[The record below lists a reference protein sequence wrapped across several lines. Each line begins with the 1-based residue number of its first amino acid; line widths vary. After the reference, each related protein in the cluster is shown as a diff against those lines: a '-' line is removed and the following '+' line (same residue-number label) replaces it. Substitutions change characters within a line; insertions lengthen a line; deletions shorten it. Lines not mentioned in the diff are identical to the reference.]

1 MKYFDSF
8 ILTRAIEINN
18 ERISKGWDFL
28 CFLEDLMPGLNEF
41 CHRKLQD
48 ENFVKYNKAKAK
60 IFKETT
66 RLIDEYDT
74 NENHEKLWGYVVDHI
89 GWYWD

>member
-8 ILTRAIEINN
+8 ILR
-18 ERISKGWDFL
+18 
-28 CFLEDLMPGLNEF
+28 LNEF

-48 ENFVKYNKAKAK
+48 ESFVKYNKAKAK
-60 IFKETT
+60 IFKKTI

-74 NENHEKLWGYVVDHI
+74 NENPEKLWGYVGDHI